1 MESSSRFSAR
11 YPARNSTIKTLAN
24 SPGWMVK
31 PAMRIHSL
39 EPEIVVPIKIG
50 SISRMMPIM
59 PKVYL

>member
-1 MESSSRFSAR
+1 M
-11 YPARNSTIKTLAN
+11 KTLAN

-39 EPEIVVPIKIG
+39 EPEIVVPIKMG
-50 SISRMMPIM
+50 SISKMMPIM